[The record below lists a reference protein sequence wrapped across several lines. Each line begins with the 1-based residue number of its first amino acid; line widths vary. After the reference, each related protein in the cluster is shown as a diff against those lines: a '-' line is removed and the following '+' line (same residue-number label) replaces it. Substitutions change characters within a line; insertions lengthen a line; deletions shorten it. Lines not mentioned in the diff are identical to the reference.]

1 MYSKKEILELYLN
14 TVPFSGNTYGI
25 ENAANRFFNK
35 TTSKLSVS
43 ESATLVETHKANYS
57 YNPRLFPERSQLRRD
72 VVLSQMKKYG
82 YLTSEK
88 ATSAMKTSIQLK
100 LSKRNTFQRLFFV
113 DLIKSEVEVILDSLN
128 SKNDYT
134 YNIEEDGLKI
144 HTNLD
149 LEQQML
155 LEAFVKKNIGNL
167 QPQFEAEYRT
177 DLPWKDKALPLR
189 IAKNTKVYK
198 RLKRSKISEEQLL
211 DSLQKKRPIEILKKW
226 RMHCFT
232 PIYVRWYKP

>member
-1 MYSKKEILELYLN
+1 VYSKKEILELYLN

-25 ENAANRFFNK
+25 ESAADRFFNK

-43 ESATLVETHKANYS
+43 ESATLVGTHKANHS

-113 DLIKSEVEVILDSLN
+113 DLIKSEVEAILDSLN

-149 LEQQML
+149 LE
-155 LEAFVKKNIGNL
+155 
-167 QPQFEAEYRT
+167 
-177 DLPWKDKALPLR
+177 
-189 IAKNTKVYK
+189 
-198 RLKRSKISEEQLL
+198 
-211 DSLQKKRPIEILKKW
+211 
-226 RMHCFT
+226 
-232 PIYVRWYKP
+232 